1 MIRKACLAAALAFA
15 VSGICL
21 AAPEPPP
28 VLAKSHDAVASTV
41 KKMDSALAKAA
52 AELSRTGIENAGARR
67 ALVSLFKSCPDIIDV
82 CTVSPEGKIVLVEPA
97 RYRNFEGA
105 DINHQEQVK
114 CVRETKKPVMS
125 KVFKSVEG
133 IYALDF
139 EHPVLS
145 DKGEFLGSV
154 SILFRP
160 DALFGPML
168 ASIYKGS
175 GYETF
180 ILQTDG
186 LLLCDPDPK
195 QVGRNTLDD
204 SMYKPFPQVA
214 ALSKRMVAEKS
225 GYGTYE
231 FTSPTSQKAVKKE
244 AHWTTATL
252 PGAEWRVVVYRE
264 IGEAKK

>member
-15 VSGICL
+15 VSGWCL

-28 VLAKSHDAVASTV
+28 VLAKSHDAVAATV
-41 KKMDSALAKAA
+41 KKMESALAKAA
-52 AELSRTGIENAGARR
+52 GELARAGIGNPAARP
-67 ALVSLFKSCPDIIDV
+67 ALMELYKSTPNIIDV
-82 CTVSPEGKIVLVEPA
+82 CTVSPQGRMVLVDPVEF
-97 RYRNFEGA
+97 RKFEGT
-105 DINHQEQVK
+105 DISAQEQVK
-114 CVRETKKPVMS
+114 RVRETKKPAMS

-154 SILFRP
+154 SVLFRP
-160 DALFGPML
+160 DALFGPIL
-168 ASIYKGS
+168 APVYKGS
-175 GYETF
+175 GFETF

-195 QVGRNTLDD
+195 QVGRNVSSDP
-204 SMYKPFPQVA
+204 MYKPFPQVA
-214 ALSKRMVAEKS
+214 ALFKRMAAETT

-231 FTSPTSQKAVKKE
+231 FTSPTSTKPVIKE
-244 AHWTTATL
+244 AHWTTLTI
-252 PGAEWRVVVYRE
+252 PGEKWRVVVYRE
-264 IGEAKK
+264 VGEAKK